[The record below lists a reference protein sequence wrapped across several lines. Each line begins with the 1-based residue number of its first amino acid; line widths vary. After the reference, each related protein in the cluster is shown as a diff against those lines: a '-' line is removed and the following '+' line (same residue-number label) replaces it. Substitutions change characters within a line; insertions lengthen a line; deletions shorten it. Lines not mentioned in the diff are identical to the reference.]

1 MKKTAIFVLVIFIA
15 VSIAACSFSVST
27 ASLKNLQMASQVD
40 GSNKAVNVTDTFE
53 NDTPV
58 IYATGTVDS
67 APGGTVIEALW
78 VYVESAPPIDIDS
91 VEMTINDSD
100 VDFVFSLSKPDNG
113 WPSGKYEVRFSID
126 GVYKE
131 SLYFTVP

>member
-1 MKKTAIFVLVIFIA
+1 MKKSAIIVLAILITAA
-15 VSIAACSFSVST
+15 IAACSFSVTT
-27 ASLKNLQMASQVD
+27 ARILNLKMASQVD
-40 GSNKAVNVTDTFE
+40 GNNKAINVTDTFE

-78 VYVESAPPIDIDS
+78 VYVESDPPIDIDS

-100 VDFVFSLSKPDNG
+100 VDFAFSLSKPDNG